1 MIRTG
6 SRLHVD
12 RVVAREAIGAAIL
25 AACKASGISIAE
37 LADGIGVDESH
48 IRRAIGGEK
57 SIPLEVLLTAPERFV
72 AAFLPLLAAAR
83 RELGH
88 ATLQPPDEASHGL
101 IVAARMSERGARLTM
116 AAADQRIDTEERAV
130 ALRDLADIEWDVSAL
145 RVRLGERAS

>member
-12 RVVAREAIGAAIL
+12 RVVAREAVGAAIL
-25 AACKASGISIAE
+25 AACKASGVSIAD

-57 SIPLEVLLTAPERFV
+57 SIPLEVLLTASERFV
-72 AAFLPLLAAAR
+72 AAR

-88 ATLQPPDEASHGL
+88 ATLQPPDEASHVL

-116 AAADQRIDTEERAV
+116 AAADQKIDTEERAV
-130 ALRDLADIEWDVSAL
+130 ALRDLADIERDASAL
-145 RVRLGERAS
+145 RVRLGERGA

>member
-1 MIRTG
+1 MSRTG

-12 RVVAREAIGAAIL
+12 RVAAREAVGAAIL
-25 AACKASGISIAE
+25 AASKASGVSIAE

-57 SIPLEVLLTAPERFV
+57 SIPLEVLLTASERFV

-88 ATLQPPDEASHGL
+88 ATLQPPDEASHVL
-101 IVAARMSERGARLTM
+101 IVSSRLAERSARLTM
-116 AAADQRIDTEERAV
+116 AAADQRIDSDERAV
-130 ALRDLADIEWDVSAL
+130 ALRDLADIERDASAL
-145 RVRLGERAS
+145 RVRLGEPAR